1 MTSHHVNSPGG
12 LVQEMLTGSL
22 EMERAK
28 QEAMAGLLKRQ
39 PSLHAALPQARVA
52 QHHQRIQ
59 ELSAQAAQLHTAIL
73 TESSRQ
79 RPVSTA
85 LRDLR
90 LDLLISALA
99 LMSHFVG
106 MALKLATVCPSFSS
120 NSTRDWLTLLMNS
133 TLVDPQPL
141 YAPCA
146 AKHM

>member
-1 MTSHHVNSPGG
+1 MS
-12 LVQEMLTGSL
+12 SL

-73 TESSRQ
+73 AESSRQ
-79 RPVSTA
+79 RPVSTVHHES
-85 LRDLR
+85 R

-99 LMSHFVG
+99 PRSCFTCRLQH
-106 MALKLATVCPSFSS
+106 AYAH
-120 NSTRDWLTLLMNS
+120 
-133 TLVDPQPL
+133 VDPLLGLITQSM
-141 YAPCA
+141 A
-146 AKHM
+146 